1 MTMTNTNATK
11 VTKLQKFAMLR
22 NWMQEIETANSEA
35 TIELSAEQS
44 AEITMLFDFIDREM
58 ELLRNK
64 SSKSGG
70 KPTKTQAANEGVKEQ
85 ILGILAEGRMTATEV
100 GNTLG
105 ISVQKASALLRQ
117 LKEENKVVRIEEK
130 KKVYFEL
137 PAEGAEPAYV
147 DATELLNEDEADY
160 TFVSTEPFLNED
172 EADSEEL
179 ETE

>member
-1 MTMTNTNATK
+1 MTMTNTNANK
-11 VTKLQKFAMLR
+11 VTKLQKFEMLR
-22 NWMQEIETANSEA
+22 NWITEIENAALDES
-35 TIELSAEQS
+35 IELTEGQP
-44 AEITMLFDFIDREM
+44 EELTMLIEFIDREM

-64 SSKSGG
+64 RNKASG
-70 KPTKTQAANEGVKEQ
+70 KPTKSQKENEGVKEQ
-85 ILGILAEGRMTATEV
+85 ILETLAAGRMTATEV
-100 GNTLG
+100 GNALG

-137 PAEGAEPAYV
+137 PAEDAEPAYV
-147 DATELLNEDEADY
+147 DATE
-160 TFVSTEPFLNED
+160 FLDAD

>member
-1 MTMTNTNATK
+1 MTNTNANK
-11 VTKLQKFAMLR
+11 VTKLQKFEMLR
-22 NWMQEIETANSEA
+22 NWITEIENAAIDES
-35 TIELSAEQS
+35 IELTEGQP
-44 AEITMLFDFIDREM
+44 EELTMLIEFIDREM

-64 SSKSGG
+64 RNKASG
-70 KPTKTQAANEGVKEQ
+70 KPTKSQKENEGVKEQ
-85 ILGILAEGRMTATEV
+85 ILETLAAGRMTATEV
-100 GNTLG
+100 GNALG

-147 DATELLNEDEADY
+147 DAAELLDA
-160 TFVSTEPFLNED
+160 D

>member
-1 MTMTNTNATK
+1 MTNTNTNATK
-11 VTKLQKFAMLR
+11 VTKLQKFEMLR
-22 NWMQEIETANSEA
+22 NWITEIENAAIDES
-35 TIELSAEQS
+35 IELTEGQP
-44 AEITMLFDFIDREM
+44 EELTMLIEFIDREM

-64 SSKSGG
+64 RNKASG

-85 ILGILAEGRMTATEV
+85 ILETLAAGRMTATEV
-100 GNTLG
+100 GNALG

-137 PAEGAEPAYV
+137 PAETLDVEG
-147 DATELLNEDEADY
+147 DEA
-160 TFVSTEPFLNED
+160 N
-172 EADSEEL
+172 SEEL

>member
-1 MTMTNTNATK
+1 MTMTNTNANK
-11 VTKLQKFAMLR
+11 VTKLQKFEMLR
-22 NWMQEIETANSEA
+22 NWITEIENAALDES
-35 TIELSAEQS
+35 IELTEGQP
-44 AEITMLFDFIDREM
+44 EELTMLIEFIDREM

-64 SSKSGG
+64 RNKASG
-70 KPTKTQAANEGVKEQ
+70 KPTKSQKENEGVKEQ
-85 ILGILAEGRMTATEV
+85 ILETLAAGRMTATEV
-100 GNTLG
+100 GNALG

-147 DATELLNEDEADY
+147 DATE
-160 TFVSTEPFLNED
+160 FLDAD

>member
-1 MTMTNTNATK
+1 MTMTNTNANK
-11 VTKLQKFAMLR
+11 VTKLQKFEMLR
-22 NWMQEIETANSEA
+22 NWMQEIETANNEA

-44 AEITMLFDFIDREM
+44 AEIAMLFEFIDREM

-64 SSKSGG
+64 RNKASG
-70 KPTKTQAANEGVKEQ
+70 KPTKSQMENEGVKEQ
-85 ILGILAEGRMTATEV
+85 ILETLAAGRMTATEV
-100 GNTLG
+100 GNALG

-147 DATELLNEDEADY
+147 DAAEL
-160 TFVSTEPFLNED
+160 LNED

>member
-1 MTMTNTNATK
+1 MTMTNTNANK
-11 VTKLQKFAMLR
+11 VTKLQKYEMLR
-22 NWMQEIETANSEA
+22 NWITEIENAAIDES
-35 TIELSAEQS
+35 IELIEGQP
-44 AEITMLFDFIDREM
+44 EELNMLIEFIDREM

-64 SSKSGG
+64 RNKASG
-70 KPTKTQAANEGVKEQ
+70 KPTKSQKENEGVKEQ
-85 ILGILAEGRMTATEV
+85 ILETLAAGRMTATEV
-100 GNTLG
+100 GNALG

-147 DATELLNEDEADY
+147 DATELLNEDEAD
-160 TFVSTEPFLNED
+160 
-172 EADSEEL
+172 SEEL

>member
-1 MTMTNTNATK
+1 MTMTNTNANK
-11 VTKLQKFAMLR
+11 VTKLQKFEMLR
-22 NWMQEIETANSEA
+22 NWITEIENAAIDES
-35 TIELSAEQS
+35 IELTEGQP
-44 AEITMLFDFIDREM
+44 EELTMLIEFIDREM

-64 SSKSGG
+64 RNKASG
-70 KPTKTQAANEGVKEQ
+70 KPTKSQKENEGVKEQ
-85 ILGILAEGRMTATEV
+85 ILETLAAGRMTATEV
-100 GNTLG
+100 GNALG

-137 PAEGAEPAYV
+137 PAE
-147 DATELLNEDEADY
+147 TLNVEG
-160 TFVSTEPFLNED
+160 D

>member
-1 MTMTNTNATK
+1 MTMTNTNANK
-11 VTKLQKFAMLR
+11 VTKLQKFEMLR
-22 NWMQEIETANSEA
+22 NWITEIENAAIDES
-35 TIELSAEQS
+35 IELTEGQP
-44 AEITMLFDFIDREM
+44 EELTMLIEFIDREM

-64 SSKSGG
+64 RNKSSG
-70 KPTKTQAANEGVKEQ
+70 KPTKSQAANEGIKEQ
-85 ILGILAEGRMTATEV
+85 ILETLAAGRMTATEV
-100 GNTLG
+100 GNALG

-147 DATELLNEDEADY
+147 DAAELLDA
-160 TFVSTEPFLNED
+160 D

>member
-1 MTMTNTNATK
+1 MTMTNTNANK
-11 VTKLQKFAMLR
+11 VTKLQKYEMLR
-22 NWMQEIETANSEA
+22 NWITEIENAAIDES
-35 TIELSAEQS
+35 IELIEGQP
-44 AEITMLFDFIDREM
+44 EELNMLIEFIDREM

-64 SSKSGG
+64 RNKASG
-70 KPTKTQAANEGVKEQ
+70 KPTKSQAANEGIKEQ
-85 ILGILAEGRMTATEV
+85 ILETLAAGRMTATEV
-100 GNTLG
+100 GNALG

-147 DATELLNEDEADY
+147 DATELLDA
-160 TFVSTEPFLNED
+160 D

>member
-1 MTMTNTNATK
+1 MTMTNTNANK
-11 VTKLQKFAMLR
+11 VTKLQKFEMLR
-22 NWMQEIETANSEA
+22 NWITEIENAALDES
-35 TIELSAEQS
+35 IELTEGQP
-44 AEITMLFDFIDREM
+44 EELTMLIEFIDREM

-64 SSKSGG
+64 RNKASG

-85 ILGILAEGRMTATEV
+85 ILETLAAGRMTATEV
-100 GNTLG
+100 GNALG

-137 PAEGAEPAYV
+137 PAEDAEPEYV
-147 DATELLNEDEADY
+147 DATE
-160 TFVSTEPFLNED
+160 FLDAD

>member
-1 MTMTNTNATK
+1 MTMTNTNANK
-11 VTKLQKFAMLR
+11 VTKLQKFEMLR
-22 NWMQEIETANSEA
+22 NWITEIENAALDES
-35 TIELSAEQS
+35 IELTEGQP
-44 AEITMLFDFIDREM
+44 EELTMLIEFIDREM

-64 SSKSGG
+64 RNKASG

-85 ILGILAEGRMTATEV
+85 ILETLAAGRMTATEV
-100 GNTLG
+100 GNALG

-137 PAEGAEPAYV
+137 PAEDAEPAYV
-147 DATELLNEDEADY
+147 DATE
-160 TFVSTEPFLNED
+160 FLDAD

>member
-1 MTMTNTNATK
+1 MTMTNTNANK
-11 VTKLQKFAMLR
+11 VTKLQKFEMLR
-22 NWMQEIETANSEA
+22 NWITEIENAAIDES
-35 TIELSAEQS
+35 IELTEGQP
-44 AEITMLFDFIDREM
+44 EELTMLIEFIDREM

-64 SSKSGG
+64 RNKASG
-70 KPTKTQAANEGVKEQ
+70 KPTKSQKENEGVKEQ
-85 ILGILAEGRMTATEV
+85 ILETLAAGRMTATEV
-100 GNTLG
+100 GNALG

-137 PAEGAEPAYV
+137 PAETLDVE
-147 DATELLNEDEADY
+147 
-160 TFVSTEPFLNED
+160 SD

>member
-11 VTKLQKFAMLR
+11 VTKLQKYEKLR
-22 NWMQEIETANSEA
+22 NWITEIENAAIDES
-35 TIELSAEQS
+35 IELTEGQP
-44 AEITMLFDFIDREM
+44 EELNMLIEFIDREM

-64 SSKSGG
+64 RNKASG
-70 KPTKTQAANEGVKEQ
+70 KPTKSQMENEGVKEQ
-85 ILGILAEGRMTATEV
+85 ILETLAAGRMTATEV
-100 GNTLG
+100 GNALG

-137 PAEGAEPAYV
+137 PAEGDYV
-147 DATELLNEDEADY
+147 
-160 TFVSTEPFLNED
+160 FVSTDPFLDAD